1 PLPRGKPSD
10 FAPHK
15 TGGSVDEDAF
25 GHTCSLRESISSSPG
40 EAGARIPM
48 SATAGGRPSGP
59 AGATAGQELPWPRL
73 PSGMLGYRH
82 RASPH
87 EALVSEP
94 GTLAPRSR
102 ARGVAGSVLPALSC
116 ADRAAGEGADGRSA
130 THHPRTTA
138 AHMGGPARS
147 ARPPQGSPPKVES
160 GAPSRHVRQ
169 SPASRHLALNRGP
182 AGGRPLEPAV
192 RERAQASLGSAVGAA
207 RIHTDAA

>member
-1 PLPRGKPSD
+1 TKACGDERTVRVAERTGAVQQDPHPLERPVQDDGIVQAGDSVLQPQFFTEPSQGLLGPATQNGRQPLPRGKPSD

-59 AGATAGQELPWPRL
+59 AGATAGQELPCPRL

-102 ARGVAGSVLPALSC
+102 ARGVAGSVLPAISC
-116 ADRAAGEGADGRSA
+116 ADRAAGEG
-130 THHPRTTA
+130 
-138 AHMGGPARS
+138 
-147 ARPPQGSPPKVES
+147 
-160 GAPSRHVRQ
+160 
-169 SPASRHLALNRGP
+169 
-182 AGGRPLEPAV
+182 
-192 RERAQASLGSAVGAA
+192 
-207 RIHTDAA
+207 